1 MGSWGGLRDKH
12 VDREVHW
19 LPEASDLGSKSDH
32 GGPSHASV
40 PQSDW
45 YLSDH
50 KSCLR
55 VWRIRLPP
63 YITDPR
69 SMNFDTV
76 LSRCNSFL

>member
-1 MGSWGGLRDKH
+1 MGSWGGLSDKH
-12 VDREVHW
+12 VDREVHQ
-19 LPEASDLGSKSDH
+19 LPEAWDPRVGVTTEVPLTPKC
-32 GGPSHASV
+32 

-50 KSCLR
+50 KSCLG

-63 YITDPR
+63 YGTDPR
-69 SMNFDTV
+69 SMNFDTI